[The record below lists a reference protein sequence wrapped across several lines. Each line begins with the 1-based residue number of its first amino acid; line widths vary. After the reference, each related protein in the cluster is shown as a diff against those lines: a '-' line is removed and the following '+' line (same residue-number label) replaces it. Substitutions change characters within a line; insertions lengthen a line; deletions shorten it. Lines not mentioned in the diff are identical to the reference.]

1 MLNKQESIK
10 LKFELIF
17 MFVDL
22 KVALLI
28 VMLARLYKETILL
41 ISVVDPKQKVLIAD
55 VLNHVW
61 QKAGHDMLLWI
72 FGAILG
78 DIFIKAILRHLHD

>member
-28 VMLARLYKETILL
+28 VMLTRFYKETVLL
-41 ISVVDPKQKVLIAD
+41 INVVDPKQKVLIAD
-55 VLNHVW
+55 VLIHVW
-61 QKAGHDMLLWI
+61 QKAGHGMWLWI
-72 FGAILG
+72 LGAILG